1 MKMTSIEELKM
12 EAIRILNS
20 LKQESLEE
28 LINHD
33 NASDAIDFYDVEKR
47 TIMETTN
54 ENVELK
60 LKALLPNTNINNEKS
75 VLKDICNYKIS
86 GKSLKDK
93 DGKKIVN
100 KYKMAIIQFDYDVSL
115 SLIHI

>member
-20 LKQESLEE
+20 LKQERLEE

-47 TIMETTN
+47 TIMET
-54 ENVELK
+54 
-60 LKALLPNTNINNEKS
+60 
-75 VLKDICNYKIS
+75 Y
-86 GKSLKDK
+86 
-93 DGKKIVN
+93 
-100 KYKMAIIQFDYDVSL
+100 M
-115 SLIHI
+115 